1 MNPAERA
8 LVRSQSGPGAG
19 VPFLTSPSSPLTR
32 IEAPLFRVLLQ
43 GRLRLPLPLSKRMWC
58 GHSIDSFGHHRAAC
72 SRTGVLGRR
81 GFAGESAATRVCGE
95 AGGRVTTNVFV
106 RNMDLGVPW
115 AADSRRLEV
124 VVDGLPLFGGVQLA
138 DTTLVSADEEL
149 QTVTEWPLQKPDVQ
163 RRGCTPSW
171 LVLVPGLA
179 APGRNRDSHSAES
192 SKRGGCG
199 GTRSFS
205 VRRPNHLLRP
215 CWVGG
220 AGTGLMGWRRR
231 RMRSS
236 ATKQWLSVSE
246 GPHSI
251 QV

>member
-1 MNPAERA
+1 M
-8 LVRSQSGPGAG
+8 
-19 VPFLTSPSSPLTR
+19 
-32 IEAPLFRVLLQ
+32 
-43 GRLRLPLPLSKRMWC
+43 
-58 GHSIDSFGHHRAAC
+58 
-72 SRTGVLGRR
+72 
-81 GFAGESAATRVCGE
+81 ESAAARVCRG
-95 AGGRVTTNVFV
+95 AGGRVATNMFV
-106 RNMDLGVPW
+106 RNMDLGVQR

-138 DTTLVSADEEL
+138 VDSKVVSALKGDGVPRL

-163 RRGCTPSW
+163 RRGRTPSW
-171 LVLVPGLA
+171 LVLVPGFVLWFWFWRCPKPRSSSVCWPGP

-199 GTRSFS
+199 GTRSFL

-231 RMRSS
+231 LMRSR
-236 ATKQWLSVSE
+236 ATKQWLYTIFHNCTR
-246 GPHSI
+246 HSRSR
-251 QV
+251 